1 MKPLFWLCY
10 QRNRRLVGVVIV
22 EAGELL
28 EARMLAAIAGLDK
41 LADFSE
47 GYELGAQHRA
57 MVSANMIGRML
68 SPDEATRLA
77 AWLESEANRK
87 STQTPQLDRILLAI
101 GERPYDGPARRRASV
116 A

>member
-10 QRNRRLVGVVIV
+10 RRDTRLLGVVII

-28 EARMLAAIAGLDK
+28 EARMLAAIAGLDE

-47 GYELGAQHRA
+47 GHELSAQHRA

-68 SPDEATRLA
+68 SADEAIRLA
-77 AWLESEANRK
+77 AWLESEAIRK
-87 STQTPQLDRILLAI
+87 NMQTTQLDRILLATDQ
-101 GERPYDGPARRRASV
+101 RPYDGTVRRRASF